1 MFKPNLLSTI
11 SIYAISTGLPVAAFA
26 QEAIDEVV
34 VTARKKAESLQ
45 DVPIAVSALDEKLLD
60 ELGIDVF
67 SDYLLQMPGITAGG
81 SGPGQNTIYIRGVAS
96 TTPNLTTAGVA
107 GLAPNVALYLDE
119 QPLTQPGRN
128 LDVYAVDMERVE
140 VLSGPQGTLFGAS
153 SQAGVV
159 RLITNKPEIGEY
171 SNFGRFEASY
181 TPEGDP
187 SHKFELVSNIPV
199 NEKLAIR
206 TVLYQDQQGGY
217 IDNVLST
224 DEVSVA
230 DAARFRTAGTVRA
243 NGAPVLDKRKGFQ
256 AGADLSGVTFV
267 NADNTDLVDDDIND
281 TRYRGIRASAK
292 YEADNGVTFLASITD
307 QELEA
312 DGVFFDDP
320 NKGEYK
326 ISRFQRDEM
335 TDEFTNINWT
345 VTGDIGALTA
355 LYTGAFT
362 ERETDQVVDYTDYVF
377 VSQYLPHYVCDTT
390 VSYPSAVLTGD
401 TKASGGS
408 TGTPTGACSTPESKA
423 DSFTELTNES
433 HEIRFSGFV
442 TEAIDATFGAFWSEI
457 ELKERN
463 DYIYLGSIG
472 RMGDIYPVITPGIS
486 TTEKYSAGTV
496 WRNDI
501 TRTDEQLGVFGE
513 VTFDVVPDLWSVTL
527 GTRYYDVE
535 VDLIGMAR
543 GGGFG
548 AKDNNGD
555 GIFPTADTDPAN
567 NNLTTLFSAS
577 GAGID
582 KAAADGWIP
591 KVSVSHTP
599 TENKLYYAT
608 YSEGFRPGILNR
620 PGGRLATDGSGYVVP
635 FEVATDDLK
644 NYELGWKITS
654 DDRRMR
660 FNGSVFMAEI
670 EKMQTTIF
678 DPNIANLFFSENAVD
693 AEVYGLEGD
702 ITYLPA
708 SIEGLSLTGAFS
720 FLDTEVTEVLVET
733 EDVENGVS
741 LAFAPEV
748 QFNLRAR
755 YEWEIGNG
763 MQAHFMPSVVYS
775 DKQYSDIITINRDE
789 IDSYTLVN
797 LSAGIT
803 NDIWS
808 GEFFIDNATDEHAET
823 ARNFVNDVERVTPAR
838 PMTFGL
844 RFARNF

>member
-1 MFKPNLLSTI
+1 MFKSRLLSGA
-11 SIYAISTGLPVAAFA
+11 SIATVSIAMTMPA
-26 QEAIDEVV
+26 QAQGAIDEIV

-140 VLSGPQGTLFGAS
+140 ILAGPQGTLFGAS

-199 NEKLAIR
+199 NERLAIR

-224 DEVSVA
+224 NEVSMA
-230 DAARFRTAGTVRA
+230 NSARFRSAGTVRA

-256 AGADLSGVTFV
+256 AGADLSGVNFV
-267 NADNTDLVDDDIND
+267 NADNSDLVDDDFND

-320 NKGEYK
+320 NKGEYN

-335 TDEFTNINWT
+335 TDEFTNMNWT
-345 VTGDIGALTA
+345 VTGDIGSLTA
-355 LYTGAFT
+355 LYTGALT
-362 ERETDQVVDYTDYVF
+362 ERETDQVVDYTDYLF
-377 VSQYLPHYVCDTT
+377 VGQYLPHYVCDTSVT
-390 VSYPSAVLTGD
+390 YPNATLNGD
-401 TKASGGS
+401 TLVTFDSS
-408 TGTPTGACSTPESKA
+408 GTPTGNCSSPENRV
-423 DSFTELTNES
+423 DSFTDLTNES
-433 HEIRFSGFV
+433 HEVRFSGFL
-442 TEAIDATFGAFWSEI
+442 TEKIDGTFGAFWSEL

-463 DYIYLGSIG
+463 DFIYLGSVG
-472 RMGDIYPVITPGIS
+472 RFADIYSVNTLGTS
-486 TTEKYSAGTV
+486 TTAPYPTGGI

-501 TRTDEQLGVFGE
+501 TRTDEQTGVFGE
-513 VTFDVVPDLWSVTL
+513 LNFELVPDLWSLSL

-535 VDLIGMAR
+535 VDLTGSAR
-543 GGGFG
+543 GGFG
-548 AKDNNGD
+548 SKDNNGD
-555 GIFPTADTDPAN
+555 GITPAPVLN
-567 NNLTTLFSAS
+567 PGANNLTTLFSES
-577 GAGID
+577 GAGPD
-582 KAAADGWIP
+582 KATADGWIP
-591 KVSVSHTP
+591 KVSLSYTP
-599 TENKLYYAT
+599 SENKLFYAT

-620 PGGRLATDGSGYVVP
+620 PGGRVAGNYTVP
-635 FEVATDDLK
+635 YAVATDEV
-644 NYELGWKITS
+644 NNHEFGWKLTS
-654 DDRRMR
+654 DDRRFR
-660 FNGSVFMAEI
+660 FNANAFFVEI
-670 EKMQTTIF
+670 EKLQTTIF
-678 DPNIANLFFSENAVD
+678 DPSIANLFFSENAVD
-693 AEVYGLEGD
+693 AEVYGLEGEF
-702 ITYLPA
+702 TYLPPNL
-708 SIEGLSLTGAFS
+708 EGLTLNGAFS
-720 FLDTEVTEVLVET
+720 FLDSEVKEVLVPT
-733 EDVENGVS
+733 NDVENGVS
-741 LAFAPEV
+741 LAYAPDL
-748 QFNLRAR
+748 QLNFRAR
-755 YEWEIGNG
+755 YEWELGNG
-763 MQAHFMPSVVYS
+763 MQAHFMPSLIYS

-797 LSAGIT
+797 LSAGIS

-808 GEFFIDNATDEHAET
+808 GELFIDNVTDEYAET
-823 ARNFVNDVERVTPAR
+823 ARNFVNDVERITPAR
-838 PMTFGL
+838 PLTFGL

>member
-1 MFKPNLLSTI
+1 MLKSKLISGASIATI
-11 SIYAISTGLPVAAFA
+11 SIAMTIPA
-26 QEAIDEVV
+26 QAQSAIDEVV

-171 SNFGRFEASY
+171 INFGRFEASY

-199 NEKLAIR
+199 NDRLAVR
-206 TVLYQDQQGGY
+206 TVLYQDHQGGY

-224 DEVSVA
+224 DEVSMA
-230 DAARFRTAGTVRA
+230 NSARFRTAGTVRA
-243 NGAPVLDKRKGFQ
+243 NGAPVLAKRAGFQ

-267 NADNTDLVDDDIND
+267 DANNSELVDDDFND

-292 YEADNGVTFLASITD
+292 YEADNGVTFIASITD

-345 VTGDIGALTA
+345 VSGDIGALTA
-355 LYTGAFT
+355 LYTGALT
-362 ERETDQVVDYTDYVF
+362 DRETDQVVDYTDYTF
-377 VSQYLPHYVCDTT
+377 VGQYLPHYVCDTS
-390 VSYPSAVLTGD
+390 VSYPNATLVGD
-401 TKASGGS
+401 TLSTFDS
-408 TGTPTGACSTPESKA
+408 TGTPTGVCSSPENRV

-433 HEIRFSGFV
+433 HEIRFSGFL
-442 TEAIDATFGAFWSEI
+442 TETIDATFGAFWSEL

-463 DYIYLGSIG
+463 DFVYLGSIG
-472 RMGDIYPVITPGIS
+472 RVGDIYPVNTPGIS
-486 TTEKYSAGTV
+486 LNEKYPAGTI
-496 WRNDI
+496 WRNDV
-501 TRTDEQLGVFGE
+501 TRKDDQLGVFGE
-513 VTFDVVPDLWSVTL
+513 VTFDVVPDLWSLTL

-535 VDLIGMAR
+535 VDLTGSAR
-543 GGGFG
+543 GGGFP

-555 GIFPTADTDPAN
+555 GVFPTADTNPTA
-567 NNLTTLFSAS
+567 NNLTTMFSAS
-577 GAGID
+577 GAGPD
-582 KAAADGWIP
+582 KATADGWIP

-620 PGGRLATDGSGYVVP
+620 PGGTVSGNYTVP
-635 FEVATDDLK
+635 YAVATDEVK
-644 NYELGWKITS
+644 NYELGWKLTS
-654 DDRRMR
+654 DDRRLR
-660 FNGSVFMAEI
+660 LNGNVFMVEI
-670 EKMQTTIF
+670 EKLQTTIF
-678 DPNIANLFFSENAVD
+678 DPSIANLFFSENAAD

-708 SIEGLSLTGAFS
+708 SIDGLTLTGAFS
-720 FLDTEVTEVLVET
+720 FLDTEVTEVLVPT

-741 LAFAPEV
+741 LAYAPEV
-748 QFNLRAR
+748 QLNLRAR
-755 YEWEIGNG
+755 YEWELGNG
-763 MQAHFMPSVVYS
+763 MLAHFMPSVVYS

-803 NDIWS
+803 NDTWS

-838 PMTFGL
+838 PLTFGL
-844 RFARNF
+844 RFSRNF

>member
-11 SIYAISTGLPVAAFA
+11 SIYAISTGLPMAALA
-26 QEAIDEVV
+26 QGAIDEVV
-34 VTARKKAESLQ
+34 VTARKKAENLQ

-140 VLSGPQGTLFGAS
+140 ILAGPQGTLFGAS

-171 SNFGRFEASY
+171 SNLGRFEASY

-187 SHKFELVSNIPV
+187 SHKFELVSNIPI
-199 NEKLAIR
+199 NDRLAVR

-224 DEVSVA
+224 NEVSMA
-230 DAARFRTAGTVRA
+230 NSARFRTAGTVRA

-267 NADNTDLVDDDIND
+267 NADNTELVDDDFND

-307 QELEA
+307 QELES

-345 VTGDIGALTA
+345 VTGDIGSLTA
-355 LYTGAFT
+355 LYTGALT
-362 ERETDQVVDYTDYVF
+362 ERETDQVVDYTDYLF
-377 VSQYLPHYVCDTT
+377 VGQYLPHYVCDTT
-390 VSYPSAVLTGD
+390 VSYPNATLAGD
-401 TKASGGS
+401 TLSTFDN
-408 TGTPTGACSTPESKA
+408 TGTPTGACSSPENKV
-423 DSFTELTNES
+423 DSFTDLTNES
-433 HEIRFSGFV
+433 HEIRFSGFL
-442 TEAIDATFGAFWSEI
+442 TERIDGTFGAFWSEL

-463 DYIYLGSIG
+463 DFIYLGSVG
-472 RMGDIYPVITPGIS
+472 RFADIYSVNTPGIS
-486 TTEKYSAGTV
+486 TTAPYPTGGI
-496 WRNDI
+496 WRNDV

-513 VTFDVVPDLWSVTL
+513 INFDLVPDLWSMSL
-527 GTRYYDVE
+527 GARYYDVE
-535 VDLIGMAR
+535 VDLTGSAR
-543 GGGFG
+543 GGFG
-548 AKDNNGD
+548 SKDNNGD
-555 GIFPTADTDPAN
+555 GVMPAPVLN
-567 NNLTTLFSAS
+567 PAANNLTTLFSTS
-577 GAGID
+577 GAGPD
-582 KAAADGWIP
+582 KATADGWIP
-591 KVSVSHTP
+591 KVSVSYTP
-599 TENKLYYAT
+599 TNSKLYYAT

-620 PGGRLATDGSGYVVP
+620 PGGTVSGNYTVP
-635 FEVATDDLK
+635 YAVATDEVK
-644 NYELGWKITS
+644 NYELGWKLTS

-660 FNGSVFMAEI
+660 FNGNVFMVEI
-670 EKMQTTIF
+670 EKLQTTIF
-678 DPNIANLFFSENAVD
+678 DPSIANLFFSENAAD

-702 ITYLPA
+702 ITYLPP
-708 SIEGLSLTGAFS
+708 SIEGLTLTGAFS
-720 FLDTEVTEVLVET
+720 FLDTEVTEVLVPT
-733 EDVENGVS
+733 NDVENGVS
-741 LAFAPEV
+741 LAYAPEV
-748 QFNLRAR
+748 QLNLRAR
-755 YEWEIGNG
+755 YEWELGNG

-775 DKQYSDIITINRDE
+775 DKQFSDIITINRDE

-823 ARNFVNDVERVTPAR
+823 ARNFVNDVERITPAR
-838 PMTFGL
+838 PLTFGL

>member
-119 QPLTQPGRN
+119 QPLSQPGRN

-140 VLSGPQGTLFGAS
+140 VLAGPQGTLFGAS

-159 RLITNKPEIGEY
+159 RLITNKPQIGEY
-171 SNFGRFEASY
+171 TNHGRFEASY

-187 SHKFELVSNIPV
+187 SSKFELVSNIPV
-199 NEKLAIR
+199 NDKLAVR
-206 TVLYQDQQGGY
+206 AVLYQDQQGGY

-224 DEVSVA
+224 DEVSMA
-230 DAARFRTAGTVRA
+230 NSARFRSAGTVRA
-243 NGAPVLDKRKGFQ
+243 NGTAVLTKREGFQ

-267 NADNTDLVDDDIND
+267 DADNTDLVDDDFND
-281 TRYRGIRASAK
+281 TRYRGVRASAK
-292 YEADNGVTFLASITD
+292 YEADNGMTFLASITD

-355 LYTGAFT
+355 LYTGALT
-362 ERETDQVVDYTDYVF
+362 DRETDQVVDYTDYVF
-377 VSQYLPHYVCDTT
+377 VGQYLPHYVCDTT
-390 VSYPSAVLTGD
+390 VTYPNATLSGD
-401 TKASGGS
+401 TLATFDNS
-408 TGTPTGACSTPESKA
+408 GTPTGACSTPENKV

-433 HEIRFSGFV
+433 HEIRFSGFL
-442 TEAIDATFGAFWSEI
+442 TETIDATFGAFWSEL

-463 DYIYLGSIG
+463 DFVYLGSIG
-472 RMGDIYPVITPGIS
+472 RFADIYPVNTPGVS
-486 TTEKYSAGTV
+486 MTSAYPEGTI

-501 TRTDEQLGVFGE
+501 TRTDEQLGLFGE
-513 VTFDVVPDLWSVTL
+513 ITFDLVPDLWAVTL
-527 GTRYYDVE
+527 GARAYDVE
-535 VDLIGMAR
+535 VDLQGSAR
-543 GGGFG
+543 GGFG
-548 AKDNNGD
+548 SKDNNGD
-555 GIFPTADTDPAN
+555 GVMPAPVLNPTA
-567 NNLTTLFSAS
+567 NNLTTLFSAT
-577 GAGID
+577 GAGPD
-582 KAAADGWIP
+582 KATADGWIP

-599 TENKLYYAT
+599 SENKLYYAT

-620 PGGRLATDGSGYVVP
+620 PGGTVSGSYTVP
-635 FEVATDDLK
+635 YAVATDEVK

-654 DDRRMR
+654 DDRRLR
-660 FNGSVFMAEI
+660 FNGNVFMVEI
-670 EKMQTTIF
+670 EKLQTTIF
-678 DPNIANLFFSENAVD
+678 DPSIANLFFSENAAD
-693 AEVYGLEGD
+693 AEVFGLEGD
-702 ITYLPA
+702 ITYLPP
-708 SIEGLSLTGAFS
+708 SVEGLTLTGAFS
-720 FLDTEVTEVLVET
+720 FLDTEVTDVLVPT
-733 EDVENGVS
+733 NDVEKGVS
-741 LAFAPEV
+741 LAYAPEV
-748 QFNLRAR
+748 QLNLRAR
-755 YEWEIGNG
+755 YEWELGNG

-775 DKQYSDIITINRDE
+775 DKQYSDIISINRDE

-808 GEFFIDNATDEHAET
+808 GEFFIDNALDEHAET
-823 ARNFVNDVERVTPAR
+823 ARNFVNDVERITPAR
-838 PMTFGL
+838 PLTFGV